1 MPGRSAL
8 SSKTVSVK
16 VNQGSDSKTKA
27 KSVPASSKRPSD
39 AALEEQAAKT
49 QAPTSV
55 QPVEPEDAYLT
66 GVSRSLQRRLL
77 GLNVSQAKPIPG
89 ATAPGIHSTGS
100 YTEDHAVKP
109 AKTPKTSKNGGKK
122 LA

>member
-1 MPGRSAL
+1 MPGRSVTSAKAG
-8 SSKTVSVK
+8 SIESG
-16 VNQGSDSKTKA
+16 QRSDSKTKA
-27 KSVPASSKRPSD
+27 RSAVASRRSPD
-39 AALEEQAAKT
+39 AALEEEAGRT

-89 ATAPGIHSTGS
+89 TQSPGLHSTGS
-100 YTEDHAVKP
+100 YVEDQGVNP
-109 AKTPKTSKNGGKK
+109 DTPPKAAKNGKK
-122 LA
+122 K

>member
-1 MPGRSAL
+1 MPTRSAT
-8 SSKTVSVK
+8 SAKTSPAK
-16 VNQGSDSKTKA
+16 IDPRGDSRTHA
-27 KSVPASSKRPSD
+27 KSVPASRRTSSE
-39 AALEEQAAKT
+39 AALEVQAART

-89 ATAPGIHSTGS
+89 AQSPGIHSTGS
-100 YTEDHAVKP
+100 YTEDQGVKP
-109 AKTPKTSKNGGKK
+109 DKSPKSTSREKR
-122 LA
+122 